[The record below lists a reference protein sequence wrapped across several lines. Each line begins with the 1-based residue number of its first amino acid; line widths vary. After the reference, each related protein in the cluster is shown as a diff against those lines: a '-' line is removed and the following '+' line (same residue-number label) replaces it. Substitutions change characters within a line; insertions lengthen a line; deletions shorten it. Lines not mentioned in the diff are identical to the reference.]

1 MIIITDQAH
10 IDQIRKW
17 IRAEFDKQNNSF
29 IDDGRMIAMARDL
42 NQFDLAEEMEKDL
55 TLNLK

>member
-42 NQFDLAEEMEKDL
+42 NQFDLAEEMVKDL
-55 TLNLK
+55 LVN